1 LYDPFGEHSFLSRLQ
16 LWGNLINYARDPTL
30 AFLGRGLGC
39 LKADSLYF
47 TYLAEF
53 GYPGMLFIVAIFF
66 IFILIGLR
74 TIDSS
79 ENPDIVAL
87 AKGITVL
94 NIVFAIVSITGT
106 HIHYFPGDIYFW
118 FWNGAL
124 VQLSVFNK
132 PAAAKNEETTD
143 GTHQGTII
151 T

>member
-1 LYDPFGEHSFLSRLQ
+1 
-16 LWGNLINYARDPTL
+16 
-30 AFLGRGLGC
+30 
-39 LKADSLYF
+39 
-47 TYLAEF
+47 
-53 GYPGMLFIVAIFF
+53 MLFIAAIFVV
-66 IFILIGLR
+66 FILIGLR
-74 TIDSS
+74 TIDLS

-132 PAAAKNEETTD
+132 PDSAKTEGKTD
-143 GTHQGTII
+143 ETHQGNII